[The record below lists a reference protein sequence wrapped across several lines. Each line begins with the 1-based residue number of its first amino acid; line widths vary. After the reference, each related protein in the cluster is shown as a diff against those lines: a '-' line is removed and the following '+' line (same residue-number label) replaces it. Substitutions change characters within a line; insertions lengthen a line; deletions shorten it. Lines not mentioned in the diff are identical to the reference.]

1 MTGDDFTGDDL
12 GIVDEMGLL
21 VDCPHYTL
29 LNITK
34 PFGFIMLTLP
44 SFKMA
49 LETSP

>member
-21 VDCPHYTL
+21 VDCPHYTI
-29 LNITK
+29 NITK